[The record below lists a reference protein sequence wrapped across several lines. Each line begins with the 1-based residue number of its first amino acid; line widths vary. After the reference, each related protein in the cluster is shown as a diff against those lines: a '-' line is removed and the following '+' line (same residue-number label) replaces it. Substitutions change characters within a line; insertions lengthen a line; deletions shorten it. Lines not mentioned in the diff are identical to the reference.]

1 MNHSITGPAALA
13 AGMLVLLASQPAV
26 AQGPNWTWIDAA
38 YQQVDFDDVDE
49 EADVLGLDGSW
60 AATERVHVFTGYRN
74 GDVDTR
80 FGALDVDELE
90 LGIGVNPQLTE
101 TVDLYGRV
109 GWATAEI
116 DLGGFDDVDD
126 DGFTLAAGLRAMV
139 LPRWEL
145 NGGLRHVDLGDDDT
159 ELTLGTVYNF
169 TPRVAVTGDVAF
181 GDDATTWGI
190 GVRFYPDRR

>member
-1 MNHSITGPAALA
+1 MNHRITGRAALA
-13 AGMLVLLASQPAV
+13 AGMLGLLAAQPAL
-26 AQGPNWTWIDAA
+26 ADGPNWTWIDAA

-49 EADVLGLDGSW
+49 EADVLNLDGSW
-60 AATERVHVFTGYRN
+60 AATELVHVFAGYRN
-74 GDVDTR
+74 GEVDTR
-80 FGALDVDELE
+80 FGDIDVDELE

-101 TVDLYGRV
+101 TVDLYGRI

-116 DLGGFDDVDD
+116 DFGGFDDVDD

-145 NGGLRHVDLGDDDT
+145 NGGMRYVDIGDDDT

-169 TPRVAVTGDVAF
+169 TPRFAVTGDVAF
-181 GDDATTWGI
+181 ADEATTWGI